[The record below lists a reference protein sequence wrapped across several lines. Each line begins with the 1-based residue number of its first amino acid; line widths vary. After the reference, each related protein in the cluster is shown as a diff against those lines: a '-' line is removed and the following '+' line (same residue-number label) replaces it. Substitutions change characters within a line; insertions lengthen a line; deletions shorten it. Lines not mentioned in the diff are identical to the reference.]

1 MSPLQV
7 SFKEVDRMLRSQTFG
22 TLSTVDSRNRSHSVG
37 LIYAV
42 SEPRNPPRIYAM
54 TQMKTR
60 KVRNIKANPN
70 GSFVVQ
76 CPRILSMIPPSA
88 IQFQGTA
95 EVLAVDN

>member
-1 MSPLQV
+1 
-7 SFKEVDRMLRSQTFG
+7 
-22 TLSTVDSRNRSHSVG
+22 
-37 LIYAV
+37 
-42 SEPRNPPRIYAM
+42 M